1 MSVAVAQLDPDW
13 AQLRAH
19 VRAMLGGRFANAADA
34 DDVVQEV
41 LVRVLRSGGSLR
53 DGDRLG
59 AWLATTVRNA
69 VVDHL
74 RTRQRHPLPFA
85 ADADLA
91 SEEGEALAESET
103 AARQRLVAALR
114 PFAQRLP
121 AIYRDVIIMSELED
135 VPHAEIA
142 RRLSLSVSGVKSRV
156 QRGRERLREM
166 LDACC
171 QISLDARNSVVECL
185 PRSAEAAAACCES
198 DASAATKSSNSSGC
212 TEGPAGR

>member
-1 MSVAVAQLDPDW
+1 
-13 AQLRAH
+13 
-19 VRAMLGGRFANAADA
+19 MLGDRFANAADA
-34 DDVVQEV
+34 EDVVQEV
-41 LVRVLRSGGSLR
+41 LVRVLRGGGGLR
-53 DGDRLG
+53 DSDRLG

-69 VVDHL
+69 VVDQL
-74 RTRQRHPLPFA
+74 RSRQRHPLPFA
-85 ADADLA
+85 AETDLT
-91 SEEGEALAESET
+91 SEEGAPPAESET
-103 AARQRLVAALR
+103 AARQRLVAVLR
-114 PFAQRLP
+114 PFALRLP

-185 PRSAEAAAACCES
+185 PRSADAAAACCES
-198 DASAATKSSNSSGC
+198 DASAAPKSSDSSGC